1 MGDAR
6 QTMHSTQPFSLSTSI
21 NRAGG
26 GVPAESARPDE
37 RTRIANLL
45 TKDNKPSYLVLRAAR
60 GARSVCAR
68 ATRSGLAT
76 EAFELSR
83 VTLRRAGG
91 VWVAAAEPVW
101 PGYVLASAAS
111 QEAAEELGSVGS
123 LTAAESALV
132 RRLGGSAHIIQLSQG
147 HIADGRLVVDFGPL
161 MGLEALV
168 ARIDRHRR
176 LAWLEPEPGRRLAVG
191 LEVTS
196 KS

>member
-1 MGDAR
+1 M
-6 QTMHSTQPFSLSTSI
+6 
-21 NRAGG
+21 
-26 GVPAESARPDE
+26 
-37 RTRIANLL
+37 
-45 TKDNKPSYLVLRAAR
+45 
-60 GARSVCAR
+60 
-68 ATRSGLAT
+68 RSGLAT

-101 PGYVLASAAS
+101 PGYVLADAAS
-111 QEAAEELGSVGS
+111 QEAVEELGAVGS

-132 RRLGGSAHIIQLSQG
+132 RRLGGSAHVIQLSQG
-147 HIADGRLVVDFGPL
+147 HIAGGRLVVDFGPL

>member
-6 QTMHSTQPFSLSTSI
+6 QTMRSTQPFSLSTSI
-21 NRAGG
+21 NSAGG
-26 GVPAESARPDE
+26 GVPAESIRPDE
-37 RTRIANLL
+37 RPRIANLL
-45 TKDNKPSYLVLRAAR
+45 TKDNKSSYLVLRAAR
-60 GARSVCAR
+60 GARSACAR
-68 ATRSGLAT
+68 AMRSGLAT

-111 QEAAEELGSVGS
+111 QEAVEELGAVGS

-132 RRLGGSAHIIQLSQG
+132 RRLGGSAHVIQLSQG
-147 HIADGRLVVDFGPL
+147 HIAGGRLVVDFGPL

>member
-6 QTMHSTQPFSLSTSI
+6 QTMRSTQPFSPSTSI
-21 NRAGG
+21 NSAGG
-26 GVPAESARPDE
+26 GVPAESIRPDE
-37 RTRIANLL
+37 RPRIVNLL

-60 GARSVCAR
+60 GARSACAR
-68 ATRSGLAT
+68 AMRSGLAT

-101 PGYVLASAAS
+101 PGYVLAGAAS
-111 QEAAEELGSVGS
+111 QEAVEELGAVGS

-132 RRLGGSAHIIQLSQG
+132 RRLGGSAHVIQLSQG

-168 ARIDRHRR
+168 TRIDRHRR